1 MRRSGTSD
9 GIIGNEMFTSAFAP
23 LRESRFRWYFSSRL
37 VNLSGTTMAPVALAF
52 AVLHISDSAG
62 SLGLV
67 LAAHSIPQV
76 VFLLLGGV
84 VADRLGRT
92 LVIQLSNVGAALSQ
106 GLLATLLLS
115 GHAELWHF
123 VVLSAVNGTLS
134 AMSLPALAGI
144 VPALVP
150 RDQLQPANVLI
161 SMMRNALAILGPT
174 VAAGLV
180 VTVGPGWALAVDAVT
195 WLAAAVLLI
204 PVRLPPRA
212 RTGTEPSM
220 LRELADG
227 WDFFRRTTWLWVVV
241 LSFGV
246 LNAIHAGGLLTLGPV
261 LAKDTDIGADGWGL
275 IMSAEA
281 VGLFAMTL
289 LMLRIPLQ
297 RPLFWGMIGV
307 ALFGLPMVVLGL
319 HPQTPWVMVAAFVGG
334 MGIEVFALG
343 WNLAM
348 QENVPDEMLSRAY
361 SYDMLGSFV
370 AIPVGQLTFGPLA
383 SAFGTQDV
391 LLVGGVVYLAVAL
404 LTLLSRSVRDLPRV
418 STTSPP
424 AP

>member
-1 MRRSGTSD
+1 MTRP
-9 GIIGNEMFTSAFAP
+9 AALAP
-23 LRESRFRWYFSSRL
+23 LREARFRWYFSSRL
-37 VNLSGTTMAPVALAF
+37 VNLAGTTMAPVALAF

-92 LVIQLSNVGAALSQ
+92 LVIQLSNIGAAVSQ

-123 VVLSAVNGTLS
+123 VVLSALNGTLS

-161 SMMRNALAILGPT
+161 SMTRNGLAILGPT

-195 WLAAAVLLI
+195 WLAAALLLI
-204 PVRLPPRA
+204 PVRLPARA
-212 RTGTEPSM
+212 RTGIEPSM

-241 LSFGV
+241 LAFGA

-261 LAKDTDIGADGWGL
+261 LANDTDIGAHGWGL

-289 LMLRIPLQ
+289 VMLRIPLQ
-297 RPLFWGMIGV
+297 RPLYWGMIGV
-307 ALFGLPMVVLGL
+307 ALFGAPMVVMGL
-319 HPQTPWVMVAAFVGG
+319 HPQTVWVMVAAFVGG

-383 SAFGTQDV
+383 SVFSTQDV
-391 LLVGGVVYLAVAL
+391 LLVGGVVYLVVAL
-404 LTLLSRSVRDLPRV
+404 LTLSSRSVRDLQRV

>member
-1 MRRSGTSD
+1 VTRAD
-9 GIIGNEMFTSAFAP
+9 ALAP
-23 LRESRFRWYFSSRL
+23 LREPRFRWYFSSRL
-37 VNLSGTTMAPVALAF
+37 VNLAGTTMAPVALAF

-62 SLGLV
+62 ALGLV

-106 GLLATLLLS
+106 GLLAALLLS

-150 RDQLQPANVLI
+150 RDQLQPANVLV
-161 SMMRNALAILGPT
+161 SMTRNGLAILGPT

-195 WLAAAVLLI
+195 WFAAALLLL
-204 PVRLPPRA
+204 PVKLPPRA
-212 RTGTEPSM
+212 RTGVEPSM
-220 LRELADG
+220 LRELVEG

-241 LSFGV
+241 LAFGV

-261 LAKDTDIGADGWGL
+261 LANDTDIGAHGWGL

-297 RPLFWGMIGV
+297 RPLYWGMIGV
-307 ALFGLPMVVLGL
+307 ALFGVPMVVMGL
-319 HPQTPWVMVAAFVGG
+319 HPQTVWVMVAAFVGG
-334 MGIEVFALG
+334 MGIEVFGLG

-383 SAFGTQDV
+383 AVFGTQDV
-391 LLVGGVVYLAVAL
+391 LLVGGLVYLAVAL
-404 LTLLSRSVRDLPRV
+404 LTLTSRAVRDLPRV
-418 STTSPP
+418 SPTSPP

>member
-1 MRRSGTSD
+1 
-9 GIIGNEMFTSAFAP
+9 MFTSATAP

-92 LVIQLSNVGAALSQ
+92 LVIQLSNVGAAVSQ
-106 GLLATLLLS
+106 GLLAALLLS

-123 VVLSAVNGTLS
+123 VALSALNGTLS

-144 VPALVP
+144 VPALVA
-150 RDQLQPANVLI
+150 RDQLQPTNVLI
-161 SMMRNALAILGPT
+161 SMSRNALAILGPT

-195 WLAAAVLLI
+195 WLAAALLLI
-204 PVRLPPRA
+204 PVRLPARA

-220 LRELADG
+220 IRELADG

-241 LSFGV
+241 LAFGV

-261 LAKDTDIGADGWGL
+261 LANDTDIGAHGWGL

-297 RPLFWGMIGV
+297 RPLYWGMIGV
-307 ALFGLPMVVLGL
+307 ALFGVPMIVMGL
-319 HPQTPWVMVAAFVGG
+319 HPQTAWVMVAAFVGG
-334 MGIEVFALG
+334 MGIEVFGLG

-370 AIPVGQLTFGPLA
+370 AIPIGQLTFGPLA
-383 SAFGTQDV
+383 SVFGTQDV

-418 STTSPP
+418 STTSPR

>member
-1 MRRSGTSD
+1 
-9 GIIGNEMFTSAFAP
+9 MFTSAALAP
-23 LRESRFRWYFSSRL
+23 LRESRFRWYFASRF
-37 VNLSGTTMAPVALAF
+37 VNLAGTTMAPVALAF
-52 AVLHISDSAG
+52 AVLHVSDSAG
-62 SLGLV
+62 ALGLV

-92 LVIQLSNVGAALSQ
+92 LVIQVSNVGAALSQ
-106 GLLATLLLS
+106 GLLATLLLT

-123 VVLSAVNGTLS
+123 AVLSAVNGTLS

-161 SMMRNALAILGPT
+161 SMSRNGLAILGPT
-174 VAAGLV
+174 IAAGLV
-180 VTVGPGWALAVDAVT
+180 VTVGPGWALAVDAVS
-195 WLAAAVLLI
+195 WLGAALLLI
-204 PVRLPPRA
+204 PIRLPARSRA
-212 RTGTEPSM
+212 GVEPSM
-220 LRELADG
+220 LRELAEG

-241 LSFGV
+241 LAFGV

-261 LAKDTDIGADGWGL
+261 LANDTDIGAHGWGL

-281 VGLFAMTL
+281 VGLFVMTL

-297 RPLFWGMIGV
+297 RPLYWGMIGV
-307 ALFGLPMVVLGL
+307 ALFGVPMVVLGL
-319 HPQTPWVMVAAFVGG
+319 HPQTAWVMVAAFVGG
-334 MGIEVFALG
+334 MGIEVFGLG

-370 AIPVGQLTFGPLA
+370 AVPVGQLLFGPLA
-383 SAFGTQDV
+383 SVFGIQDV
-391 LLVGGVVYLAVAL
+391 LLVGGVAYLAVSL
-404 LTLLSRSVRDLPRV
+404 LTLASRSVRDLRRV
-418 STTSPP
+418 SPTS
-424 AP
+424 APTP